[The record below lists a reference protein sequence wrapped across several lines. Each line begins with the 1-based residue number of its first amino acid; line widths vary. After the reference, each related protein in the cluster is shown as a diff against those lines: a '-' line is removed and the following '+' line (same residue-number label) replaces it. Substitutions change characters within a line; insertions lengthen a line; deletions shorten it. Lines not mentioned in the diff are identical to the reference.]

1 MIDCFCILLFIIKTY
16 LGLRTMARLKI
27 NILQERRV
35 DQINLKY
42 NGWYN
47 KGITSTVL
55 LLATQTKGVASKH

>member
-1 MIDCFCILLFIIKTY
+1 MNDLIECFCILFIIKTY

-55 LLATQTKGVASKH
+55 ATQTKGASIH

>member
-1 MIDCFCILLFIIKTY
+1 MNDLIECFCILFIIKTY

-55 LLATQTKGVASKH
+55 ATQTKGVASIH